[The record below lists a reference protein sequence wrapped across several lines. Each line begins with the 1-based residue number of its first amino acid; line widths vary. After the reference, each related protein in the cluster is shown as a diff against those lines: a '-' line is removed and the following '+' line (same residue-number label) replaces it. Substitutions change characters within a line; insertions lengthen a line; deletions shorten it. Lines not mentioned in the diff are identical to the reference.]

1 MQATESPMRRFTF
14 NVFGYKPGNS
24 PFQVTIRTPLGV
36 DEARKIAKRVC
47 EREYERRFSRSSLGW
62 FGDRKVTT
70 LIRVAYDD
78 DTPVACQE

>member
-14 NVFGYKPGNS
+14 NVFGYKPKNS

-36 DEARKIAKRVC
+36 NHARIIAKQVC
-47 EREYERRFSRSSLGW
+47 EREYERRFNNASLGW
-62 FGDRKVTT
+62 FGDRKMTV